1 MFREG
6 KLISDLCQRET
17 FTLGIWG
24 KTAHKS
30 QVLDQINIFMKHMI
44 KKDILLKSHHS
55 SAKIFFFFFWVICH
69 FVESR
74 HLILN

>member
-24 KTAHKS
+24 KIAHKS
-30 QVLDQINIFMKHMI
+30 QVLDQKVDIWSWTKNICFHQVRGQAGF
-44 KKDILLKSHHS
+44 LPGY
-55 SAKIFFFFFWVICH
+55 AG
-69 FVESR
+69 
-74 HLILN
+74 

>member
-24 KTAHKS
+24 KIAHKS

-44 KKDILLKSHHS
+44 KKDILLKSHH
-55 SAKIFFFFFWVICH
+55 
-69 FVESR
+69 
-74 HLILN
+74 

>member
-55 SAKIFFFFFWVICH
+55 SAKIFFFFFLSNMPFC
-69 FVESR
+69 R
-74 HLILN
+74 K